1 MNFEKEKITTTVIGS
16 PDSGDPDLGEWCGCC
31 RTGTERDSGRVCT
44 GRADRGSCSADG
56 RDGTDRRDDGTVG
69 RDKTVRRDSCAVG
82 GDRSG

>member
-44 GRADRGSCSADG
+44 GRAD
-56 RDGTDRRDDGTVG
+56 
-69 RDKTVRRDSCAVG
+69 
-82 GDRSG
+82 